1 LKTFAPKQK
10 PPKQKAA
17 LIALGLLL
25 FGSGAWLLLRP
36 APAPPPVILRPTA
49 RQVAETQKHLD
60 VLGKAVSKPGT
71 GPRTL
76 RLSEND
82 INVALAGSPSLKK
95 LLTAHGV
102 KAVQIVLQEPNRVVV
117 HASATVR
124 GHVQNIQISGALAP
138 DPKLGVRF
146 TATNAQVGSLPLPA
160 PIVTAEANGLA
171 AHFSRQLLS
180 HFSISVQ
187 GVYVQKKDLVI
198 VGIPTQTPPTA
209 ASPPT
214 ASPGRH

>member
-1 LKTFAPKQK
+1 LKTFA
-10 PPKQKAA
+10 PKQKAA

-25 FGSGAWLLLRP
+25 IAGCAWFFLRP
-36 APAPPPVILRPTA
+36 SPAPPPVMLRPTA
-49 RQVAETQKHLD
+49 HQVAETQKHLD
-60 VLGKAVSKPGT
+60 VLGKAVAKPGT

-82 INVALAGSPSLKK
+82 INVALAGSPSIKK

-102 KAVQIVLQEPNRVVV
+102 KAVQIVLQEPGRVVI

-124 GHVQNIQISGALAP
+124 GQVQNIQISGALAP

-146 TATNAQVGSLPLPA
+146 TAANAQVGSLPLPA

-180 HFSISVQ
+180 HFSLSVQ

-198 VGIPTQTPPTA
+198 VGIPTQSASTP